1 MRAQARWVLA
11 LASEEGLV
19 AVLLPMRR
27 EDVEAGVVG
36 SGSFVF
42 YRREILASVDDVFEG
57 LSLKDGGED
66 RCEEGEVEEGRFVGF
81 DGLL

>member
-1 MRAQARWVLA
+1 MRAQGRWVLA

-27 EDVEAGVVG
+27 EDAEAGVVG

-42 YRREILASVDDVFEG
+42 YGGEILASVDDVFEG

-66 RCEEGEVEEGRFVGF
+66 YCEEGEVEEGRLVGS